1 MLPVDNVNQFA
12 ARLSAITI
20 NVICI
25 TYYNILPIVLGGAAD
40 TRGLQESELGFAAS
54 AFMGGL
60 AVINFGGFLWLR
72 RYNWRHL
79 ILVGNLL
86 ATASFVVPI
95 FHFSFATW
103 LFCNLL
109 AGMATGVSYG
119 VTIASLGDTKEP
131 ERNFALAYAGQTFLS
146 AILIFL
152 LPRLRVGLDIFEIGQ
167 SIVAILMASAVVL
180 VIFMPRRGAKSGDV
194 TNLTAKQRSAL
205 PRTALFLA
213 LGVLLVNVMAEGAV
227 WAFLERIAVGGGFDT
242 TFAATVISIS
252 FFAAG
257 AGSIIAAIIGTRF
270 GRGKPFVV
278 AVAMSITSVWLLWLS
293 GAPGVY
299 VLGVLLFAAA
309 WNLGSP
315 YRMALATSAD
325 VSGRYSTFVP
335 ATQTLGAALGPALGG
350 LLVFNGSFAYVYI
363 MSTTAWIITVV
374 LFFAANKRL
383 RAYHSVTDQH

>member
-1 MLPVDNVNQFA
+1 MGRVNNVNQFA

-40 TRGLQESELGFAAS
+40 TRGLAESELGFAAS

-60 AVINFGGFLWLR
+60 ALINFGGFLWLR
-72 RYNWRHL
+72 QFNWKHL
-79 ILVGNLL
+79 ILAGNLL
-86 ATASFVVPI
+86 ATASFVVPV
-95 FHFSFATW
+95 FHFSFTTW

-109 AGMATGVSYG
+109 AGLATGVSYG
-119 VTIASLGDTKEP
+119 VSIASLGDTKEP

-152 LPRLRVGLDIFEIGQ
+152 LPRLQVGLDIFEIGQ
-167 SIVAILMASAVVL
+167 SIVAVLMASAMLL
-180 VIFMPRRGAKSGDV
+180 VFFVPRRGGKTGDIRS
-194 TNLTAKQRSAL
+194 LTPEQRSAL
-205 PRTALFLA
+205 PRTALFMA
-213 LGVLLVNVMAEGAV
+213 LGVLLLNVMAEGAI

-242 TFAATVISIS
+242 KFAATVIAIS

-257 AGSIIAAIIGTRF
+257 AGSIFAAIIGTRF
-270 GRGKPFVV
+270 GRTKPFVV
-278 AVAMSITSVWLLWLS
+278 AVATSITSVWLLWLG
-293 GAPGVY
+293 GAPGIY

-315 YRMALATSAD
+315 YRMALATSTD

-350 LLVFNGSFAYVYI
+350 LLVLDGSFAYVYI

-374 LFFAANKRL
+374 LFVAAQKRL
-383 RAYHSVTDQH
+383 RIYKASAA